1 MQTACPWR
9 GGTRGGGIEMRERV
23 DHGFAV
29 GDSLQAR
36 LQQIGGRQRS
46 RVDLP
51 RRFGGGQALQL
62 VRHDHISGARELV

>member
-1 MQTACPWR
+1 
-9 GGTRGGGIEMRERV
+9 MRERV